1 MPQKGDR
8 RRHVPVALPDRD
20 VVCPRL
26 ITPPEMQKEYT
37 MCLST
42 VFMHVDNTDR
52 EIMRDVARVEAEG
65 GGVWLTNLF
74 GEKRF
79 VEGTVRTIDL
89 IDEHLVVLEPSRAG

>member
-1 MPQKGDR
+1 
-8 RRHVPVALPDRD
+8 
-20 VVCPRL
+20 
-26 ITPPEMQKEYT
+26 

-42 VFMHVDNTDR
+42 VFMHLDDTDR

-65 GGVWLTNLF
+65 EGVWLINLL

-79 VEGTVRTIDL
+79 VEGTVRIIDL

>member
-1 MPQKGDR
+1 
-8 RRHVPVALPDRD
+8 
-20 VVCPRL
+20 
-26 ITPPEMQKEYT
+26 

-42 VFMHVDNTDR
+42 VFMHVDDTNR
-52 EIMRDVARVEAEG
+52 EIMRDVARVETEG
-65 GGVWLTNLF
+65 GGVWLTNLL

>member
-1 MPQKGDR
+1 
-8 RRHVPVALPDRD
+8 
-20 VVCPRL
+20 
-26 ITPPEMQKEYT
+26 

-42 VFMHVDNTDR
+42 VYMHTNDADQ

-65 GGVWLTNLF
+65 RGVWLINLL

-89 IDEHLVVLEPSRAG
+89 IDDHLVVLQPPSAG